1 MKHIHFL
8 FILLLSL
15 SLQAQEN
22 WQPLFADPDLSN
34 FHQLN
39 GTAEYVLKDGI
50 LTGTTKHHTPNSFM
64 ATKQRYSD
72 FILEFEVKIDYE
84 MNSGVQIRSNLKD
97 PKDGGYV
104 FGYQVEIETS
114 PRKWAG
120 GIYDESRRDWLYP
133 LSHNP
138 KGQNAFINGT
148 WNKYRIEAVG
158 NHLKTWVNGIQCAN
172 LVDDW
177 TAEGFIGF
185 QVHSIDEDEEAG
197 KKVQWKNARILTENV
212 AATLWETKEEV
223 FEISYLTNQ
232 LTPYEVR
239 KGWRLLWDGQT
250 TDGWRSVDSLNFPQE
265 GWTIEDGLLRVEKGN
280 DNSRGI
286 GGDIMTIQAFA
297 NYELSVDFRLTPGAN
312 SGIKYIVNPQ
322 QAALNDEFCGLEYQ
336 LIDDELHPDAQ
347 QGVKG
352 NRTLGSLYDLI
363 PAGNLTEANRDEKR
377 VKGSRFNRVRIVVRD
392 GHVEH
397 WLNDVKV
404 VAYNRYSQVFDA
416 LISHSKYSKVEGFGR
431 HAMGH
436 ILLQDHDDQVE
447 FKNIKIREL

>member
-1 MKHIHFL
+1 MKYIL
-8 FILLLSL
+8 FLLLL
-15 SLQAQEN
+15 LLIPTLHAQEN
-22 WQPLFADPDLSN
+22 WQSLFQTGLSN

-84 MNSGVQIRSNLKD
+84 MNSGVQIRSNVKD
-97 PKDGGYV
+97 AKDGGYV

-148 WNKYRIEAVG
+148 WNAYRIEAVG

-212 AATLWETKEEV
+212 AAALWETKEEV

-250 TDGWRSVDSLNFPQE
+250 TDGWRSVDSLNFPQK
-265 GWTIEDGLLRVEKGN
+265 GWTMEEGLLRVEKGN
-280 DNSRGI
+280 DNSKGI
-286 GGDIMTIQAFA
+286 GGDIMTVDAFT
-297 NYELSVDFRLTPGAN
+297 NYELTVDFRLTPGAN
-312 SGIKYIVNPQ
+312 SGIKYLVDPKL
-322 QAALNDEFCGLEYQ
+322 AAQNDEFCGLEYQ
-336 LIDDELHPDAQ
+336 LIDDERHPDAK
-347 QGVKG
+347 QGVNG

-377 VKGSRFNRVRIVVRD
+377 VKGSRFNRARIVVRD

-404 VAYNRYSQVFDA
+404 VAYDRYSQVFDA